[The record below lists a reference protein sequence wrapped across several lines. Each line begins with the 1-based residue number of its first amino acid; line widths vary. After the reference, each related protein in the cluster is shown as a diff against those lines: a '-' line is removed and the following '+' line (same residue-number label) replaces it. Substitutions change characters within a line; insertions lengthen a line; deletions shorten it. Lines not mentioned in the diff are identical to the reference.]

1 MSPYCWTISFNIAG
15 DQYISILMN
24 NHTLNTLEYPHVLRQ
39 IADFAHGDLAQ
50 NAVRALT
57 PFKEQG
63 KLFETQA
70 LFDQVLAVYKETDDC
85 PVLEPCDITP
95 VLRQVRRV
103 GCVLAVGDLRVCR
116 NVIRMTGTL
125 AAFLNREAGREKADL
140 MRMKEDLDPLPDLLR
155 QLDKTFDDEGA
166 IQDKASPALAD
177 IRQKIKEK
185 EKNIRQTLEGL
196 VRDDEWA
203 NVIQE
208 KYVTLRNRRYV
219 IPVKRG
225 AQSQVPGVVHDHS
238 DSGQTLF
245 VEPSSVLPLGNL
257 LSDLYADEED
267 ECRRIRAVLSERVR
281 QSRAAMK
288 KNQDVILSFSVAV
301 AVARWAVKFDCAMPQ
316 FGEMLELH
324 GARHPIL
331 SQQLETTPGEKK
343 LVPLDLEL
351 RPDCRALV
359 ITGSNSGGKTVA
371 IKTAGLLTLLA
382 QAGLPVPAHANS
394 RFVMFQEIFADIG
407 DEQSLS
413 ESLSTFTGHVRRI
426 GEICRHLDSETN
438 GRALVILDEL
448 GTGTDPLE
456 GGALACAVLE
466 RLAATNS
473 LTLATT
479 HLGVVKAFVH
489 DNQAMLNAAVRFNAE
504 TLKPEYVLDVGKPG
518 ASHALNIAARMGVPE
533 DVMEKAG
540 QFMDSDHLHLEQLLD
555 ELEENRRRAEEQD
568 NKARQRLTEAT
579 RSRNEL
585 STELENIR
593 REKRAILHD
602 AYEQAS
608 QIIADARRQTEQL
621 VAQLRDEGANID
633 RTARETRNEINAR
646 AESLDKLTR
655 ENRPRPEKPVSV
667 EDLLPGEEVWVEK
680 LQANA
685 VLKAIDSKSGKAKVA
700 LDSLEFEVSVQEL
713 GVADQTVKKTTT
725 PPPKR
730 VAEHRPRL
738 RKKVS
743 SELNIIGMRVA
754 QALPRVDR
762 FLDEAVLAGLPEV
775 RIVHGYGTGR
785 LQKGIHEHLK
795 KHELVKHFCLG
806 DPEKDSGGRGVT
818 KVRL

>member
-1 MSPYCWTISFNIAG
+1 MSPYCWIISFNIAG
-15 DQYISILMN
+15 GQYISILMK
-24 NHTLNTLEYPHVLRQ
+24 NHTLHTLEYPQVLRQ
-39 IADFAHGDLAQ
+39 IADFAHGDLVQ

-57 PFKEQG
+57 PFKEQE
-63 KLFETQA
+63 KLFEMRA
-70 LFDQVLAVYKETDDC
+70 LVDQVLAAYKETDDC
-85 PVLEPCDITP
+85 PVLEPFDIAP
-95 VLRQVRRV
+95 VMRQVRRM
-103 GCVLAVGDLRVCR
+103 GCVLTVADLCICR
-116 NVIRMTGTL
+116 NAIRMTGALT
-125 AAFLNREAGREKADL
+125 AFLNREVCQEKSAL
-140 MRMKEDLDPLPDLLR
+140 MRMKENLEPLPDLLR
-155 QLDKTFDDEGA
+155 QLDNTFDDDGA
-166 IQDKASPALAD
+166 IRDNASPELAF
-177 IRQKIKEK
+177 IRQKIKDS

-196 VRDDEWA
+196 VRDDNLA

-225 AQSQVPGVVHDHS
+225 AQSHVPGVVHDHS

-245 VEPSSVLPLGNL
+245 LEPSSVLPLGNL

-267 ECRRIRAVLSERVR
+267 ECRRIRAKLSDRVR
-281 QSRAAMK
+281 QSQSAMQ
-288 KNQDVILSFSVAV
+288 KNQDVILRFSVAV
-301 AVARWAVKFDCAMPQ
+301 AVARWAVKFDCTMPQ
-316 FGEMLELH
+316 FGERLELH
-324 GARHPIL
+324 RARHPIL
-331 SQQLETTPGEKK
+331 SQQLDAKAGETK

-351 RPDCRALV
+351 RSDCRALV

-371 IKTAGLLTLLA
+371 IKTVGLLSLLA
-382 QAGLPVPAHANS
+382 QSGLPVPAQTNS

-413 ESLSTFTGHVRRI
+413 ESLSTFTGHMRRI
-426 GEICRHLDSETN
+426 GEICRHLDSENN

-466 RLAATNS
+466 RLTATQS

-489 DNQAMLNAAVRFNAE
+489 ENQAMVNAAVRFNAE
-504 TLKPEYVLDVGKPG
+504 TLEPEYVLDVGKPG

-540 QFMDSDHLHLEQLLD
+540 QFMGSDQLHLEQLLD
-555 ELEENRRRAEEQD
+555 ELEENRRRAEERD
-568 NKARQRLTEAT
+568 NRARQRLTEAT
-579 RSRNEL
+579 RSRNKL
-585 STELENIR
+585 SAELESVR
-593 REKRAILHD
+593 RERRTILHD

-608 QIIADARRQTEQL
+608 QIVADARRQTEQL
-621 VAQLRDEGANID
+621 VAQLKDEGANID
-633 RTARETRNEINAR
+633 QTARETRNEINAQTE
-646 AESLDKLTR
+646 ALDRLTR
-655 ENRPRPEKPVSV
+655 ESRPRPEKPVSL
-667 EDLLPGEEVWVEK
+667 ENLLPGEEVWVEK

-685 VLKAIDSKSGKAKVA
+685 VLKSIDSKSGNAKVA

-713 GVADQTVKKTTT
+713 GVADQTVKKTA
-725 PPPKR
+725 PPPNR
-730 VAEHRPRL
+730 MAEHRPRL

-743 SELNIIGMRVA
+743 SELNILGMRVA
-754 QALPRVDR
+754 QALPQVDR

-785 LQKGIHEHLK
+785 LQQGIHEHLRE
-795 KHELVKHFCLG
+795 HDLVMNFGLG

-818 KVRL
+818 KVQLK